1 MAMERAQRF
10 VDALAK
16 LEENG
21 DLDSLLEL
29 FSDDA
34 QVSNVA
40 SRRTFHGKDGARS
53 FWREYKG
60 MLRQVKST
68 FRNMI
73 EAGDRVALEWES
85 SGTAHNGA
93 AVDYEGVSIIEWD
106 GERISRFYAYFDPR
120 VLGQELSHGNA
131 PCSEAPATAP
141 A

>member
-1 MAMERAQRF
+1 MATERAQRF

-16 LEENG
+16 LEKEG
-21 DLDSLLEL
+21 DLETLVSL

-40 SRRTFHGKDGARS
+40 SPQVFSGQEGARR

-60 MLRQVKST
+60 TLQRVEST

-73 EAGDRVALEWES
+73 EAGSRVALEWETQ
-85 SGTAHNGA
+85 GTAHNGA
-93 AVDYEGVSIIEWD
+93 AVAYEGVSIIEWD
-106 GERISRFYAYFDPR
+106 GDRIRRFYAYFDPHA
-120 VLGQELSHGNA
+120 LGLELTTGNA
-131 PCSEAPATAP
+131 PRSEVPATTP

>member
-10 VDALAK
+10 VDALAR
-16 LEENG
+16 LEESG
-21 DLDSLLEL
+21 DLEALVEL

-40 SRRTFHGKDGARS
+40 SRRTVYGKDGARQ

-106 GERISRFYAYFDPR
+106 GESISRFYAYFDPR
-120 VLGQELSHGNA
+120 VLGQELSQGSA
-131 PCSEAPATAP
+131 PRSAPPATAP